1 MIDISEVVKRT
12 GLAASTIRY
21 YEQIGL
27 IHSPGRHGLK
37 RIFKSNVI
45 EQLDL
50 IKLGQNAGFSLD
62 EISQMFSNSGQAMI
76 DRNKLKDQANKIDEQ
91 IRKLTA
97 MRDGLLHAANCPASS
112 HLECPRFQ
120 KLLRVNRRLSTEST

>member
-12 GLAASTIRY
+12 GIAASTIRY

-27 IHSPGRHGLK
+27 IRSAGRQGLK
-37 RIFKSNVI
+37 RIFKSNVV

-97 MRDGLLHAANCPASS
+97 MRDGLLHAAKCPAPS

-120 KLLRVNRRLSTEST
+120 KLLRVNRRLSTESR